1 VSAGRAQ
8 RGRLARQFVL
18 GGAILLLI
26 GAAVVVRSA
35 LFMVASQPAS
45 GTVIEFV
52 TVDTDQHAFRVRYEV
67 GGRSYTVLTGTYP
80 GGVSIAS
87 NEFRVGQSLPIR
99 YRPESPAEGRV
110 YAAREQLAPALLF
123 GVPGLGLLLYGL
135 FPEGATA
142 GPLAMK
148 GKPKPRSPS

>member
-1 VSAGRAQ
+1 MTSASRK
-8 RGRLARQFVL
+8 FVL
-18 GGAILLLI
+18 GGALLLLI
-26 GAAVVVRSA
+26 GAAVVARSA
-35 LFMVASQPAS
+35 WFLINSHAAS

-52 TVDTDQHAFRVRYEV
+52 TVDTDRHAFRVRYDV
-67 GGRSYTVLTGTYP
+67 GGRSYTVLTSAYP
-80 GGVSIAS
+80 GGVSIAQ

-142 GPLAMK
+142 GPLVRQ
-148 GKPKPRSPS
+148 GKRKRRTRC

>member
-1 VSAGRAQ
+1 VSAGRAP
-8 RGRLARQFVL
+8 RGRIARRFVL

-26 GAAVVVRSA
+26 GAAVVARSA
-35 LFMVASQPAS
+35 LFMITSHAAS
-45 GTVIEFV
+45 GTVVEFV

-67 GGRSYTVLTGTYP
+67 GGRSYTVLTGSYP
-80 GGVSIAS
+80 GGVSRAS

-110 YAAREQLAPALLF
+110 YAAREQLSPALLF

-142 GPLAMK
+142 GPLATK
-148 GKPKPRSPS
+148 GKRRKRTPS